1 MGINA
6 QTTVPT
12 FTVGQVLTSAQMIAS
27 ASTGIPVFA
36 TTVTRDAAFGGG
48 NKALAQG
55 QMAFVET
62 AGLQFYN
69 GSAWVTAGY
78 TDTYTPVWTT
88 SGVAP
93 VLGNGSLTGRF
104 YRYDKFVFFSIAF
117 VAGSTTTFGTG
128 NFEFSTPTAV
138 ASNNNYGYQ
147 CVILDSGTAWIT
159 KLLGGN
165 GPVAGLSDKFL
176 ILDDLGNAVTST
188 NPMTWSAANGDSLF
202 LQGSY
207 LIS

>member
-36 TTVTRDAAFGGG
+36 TTTTRDAAFGSG

-55 QMAFVET
+55 QLAYVET

-69 GSAWVTAGY
+69 GSAWVNAGY
-78 TDTYTPVWTT
+78 TDTYTPVWTC
-88 SGVAP
+88 SGTAP

-104 YRYDKFVFFSIAF
+104 YRYDKFVFFSVDF
-117 VAGSTTTFGTG
+117 TAGSTTTFGTG
-128 NFEFSTPTAV
+128 NFQFSTPTAV
-138 ASNNNYGYQ
+138 TASNNYGYPSL
-147 CVILDSGTAWIT
+147 VLDTGTAWFT
-159 KLLGGN
+159 RLQGV
-165 GPVAGLSDKFL
+165 GPPAGLSDQFL
-176 ILDDLGNAVTST
+176 VIDSAGAAVTST
-188 NPMTWSAANGDSLF
+188 NPMTWTTGDQLIV
-202 LQGSY
+202 QGSY

>member
-1 MGINA
+1 MGANA
-6 QTTVPT
+6 QTSVPT
-12 FTVGQVLTSAQMIAS
+12 FAAAEILTAANMNIS

-36 TTVTRDAAFGGG
+36 TTVTRDAAFGGTG
-48 NKALAQG
+48 EKTLAQG
-55 QMAFVET
+55 QYAYVET

-93 VLGNGSLTGRF
+93 SLGNGSLTGRF
-104 YRYDKFVFFSIAF
+104 YRFDKFIFFSVDF
-117 VAGSTTTFGTG
+117 TAGSTTTFGTG

-138 ASNNNYGYQ
+138 TSSNNYGYQ
-147 CVILDSGTAWIT
+147 SVVLDTGTAWFT
-159 KLLGGN
+159 RLQGV
-165 GPVAGLSDKFL
+165 GPPAGLSDKFL
-176 ILDDLGNAVTST
+176 VIDSAGAAVTST
-188 NPMTWSAANGDSLF
+188 NPMTWTTGDQL
-202 LQGSY
+202 LVQGSY